1 MDKDIEFVNIHFSSL
16 KASSTF
22 RIEHV
27 PLTSWAFIQMS
38 NKTEEE
44 KLEQLADVIYY
55 SMPEEKKN
63 MFLML

>member
-1 MDKDIEFVNIHFSSL
+1 MSKDIEFTNIHFSSP

-27 PLTSWAFIQMS
+27 PLTSWAFIQLS

-55 SMPEEKKN
+55 HMPEDKQN